1 MTYLYA
7 GLGILMMSGIVAI
20 FNMSLKIT
28 SQPIQAIFSENK
40 YQKNKFDVKDK
51 IFLELL
57 QNASKDWGF
66 GNNFCDKILS
76 VINESSSDFSDLK
89 NYKESLPSPSLNEK
103 ISDSCTFI
111 DSNHRVLIKPK
122 SQENKSFYF
131 FSCAANL
138 KKTDYCDFEEN

>member
-1 MTYLYA
+1 
-7 GLGILMMSGIVAI
+7 MMSGIVTI
-20 FNMSLKIT
+20 FNLSLKIT
-28 SQPIQAIFSENK
+28 SQPIQSIFSENK

-57 QNASKDWGF
+57 QNTHKDWGS
-66 GNNFCDKILS
+66 GSNFCDKILS
-76 VINESSSDFSDLK
+76 VINQSPSEFSDLK
-89 NYKESLPSPSLNEK
+89 YYAKSLPSPSLNEK
-103 ISDSCTFI
+103 IFDSCTFI

-131 FSCAANL
+131 FSCAVNL

>member
-28 SQPIQAIFSENK
+28 SQPIQAFFPENK

-76 VINESSSDFSDLK
+76 VINEPSTSEYKWASLSTWITGGILSSSVFCIFGST
-89 NYKESLPSPSLNEK
+89 PSTPSVN
-103 ISDSCTFI
+103 IQYI
-111 DSNHRVLIKPK
+111 HIG
-122 SQENKSFYF
+122 
-131 FSCAANL
+131 
-138 KKTDYCDFEEN
+138 